1 MGLECIHFYLTYTE
15 FEFKM
20 CDDKDDSFIDD
31 EVFDSEADIDTS
43 SLNLSKKERR
53 AEARRKLERLREEQ
67 ELKDQLNDDFYD
79 FPLDDEL

>member
-1 MGLECIHFYLTYTE
+1 
-15 FEFKM
+15 M